1 VTDGFSKRL
10 RQPKSPMSPQ
20 SPFRR
25 RRSRSERIIE
35 AFLALAAL
43 VGVVTTVG
51 IIVVLAVETVEFF
64 SRVSIV
70 EYLTGTEW
78 SALIQPNRWGVIPL
92 VVSTLMIAT
101 IALAIGVP
109 LGLLAGIYLA
119 EYASPRTRT
128 AVKPLLE
135 LIAGIPTIVL
145 GFFAINFLTPNIL
158 KPLIPGI
165 GTFSALAAGI
175 VVGILVTPLIAS
187 LSEDAMRAVPR
198 SLREGAFAMGATK
211 FEVIRRV
218 VLPAALSG
226 IMASV
231 ILAMS
236 RAVGETMAVVLA
248 AGTAPI
254 LTFDPRDSVQTMT
267 AFIVQISLGD
277 TPADSIQFKA
287 LFAVG
292 ATLFLITL
300 GLNLLSNWFVA
311 RFRNV
316 YE

>member
-1 VTDGFSKRL
+1 MTSTARTTH
-10 RQPKSPMSPQ
+10 R
-20 SPFRR
+20 FRR
-25 RRSRSERIIE
+25 RRAISERLIE
-35 AFLALAAL
+35 AFLFGAAL
-43 VGVVTTVG
+43 LGVVTTVG
-51 IIVVLAVETVEFF
+51 IIVVLAVEAIQFF
-64 SRVSIV
+64 QQVSIV

-78 SALIQPNRWGVIPL
+78 SALIKPNKWGVVPL
-92 VVSTLMIAT
+92 VVSTLMIAS

-109 LGLLAGIYLA
+109 LGLLAAVYLA

-128 AVKPLLE
+128 LVKPLLE

-145 GFFAINFLTPNIL
+145 GFFAINFLAPNIL

-211 FEVIRRV
+211 FEVIGRV

-226 IMASV
+226 IMASI

-292 ATLFLITL
+292 ATLFLMTL
-300 GLNLLSNWFVA
+300 ALNLLSNWFVA

-316 YE
+316 YD